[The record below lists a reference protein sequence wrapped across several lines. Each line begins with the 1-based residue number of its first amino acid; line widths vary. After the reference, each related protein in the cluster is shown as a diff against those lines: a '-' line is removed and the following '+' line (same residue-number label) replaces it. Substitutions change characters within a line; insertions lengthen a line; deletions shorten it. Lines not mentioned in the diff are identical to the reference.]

1 MASFLK
7 VGPTGLPTTE
17 STVQS
22 STGAGDAGRVP
33 GLDAGGKLDATFMPT
48 GFGSDTRTI
57 TAGETVAGGSVGYLN
72 GTGQIL
78 KADANA
84 VAKAATCFVLAT
96 ISNASSG
103 TVYFGSG
110 IITGLSGLTPGQ
122 PYFLSNIATGAV
134 GLYSD
139 FTFTTGDIIQQ
150 VGVAISSTELYF
162 EPQTP
167 IVVS

>member
-1 MASFLK
+1 MATFLK
-7 VGPTGLPTTE
+7 IGTTGLPTTD
-17 STVQS
+17 STVQTS
-22 STGAGDAGRVP
+22 AGAGDSGKIP

-48 GFGSDTRTI
+48 GFGSDTRTV
-57 TAGETVAGGSVGYLN
+57 TAGETIAGGSVGYLN

-84 VAKAATCFVLAT
+84 VAKAAMCFVLAT
-96 ISNASSG
+96 ISNAASG

-134 GLYSD
+134 GLYSS
-139 FTFTTGDIIQQ
+139 FTFTSGDIVQQ
-150 VGVAISSTELYF
+150 VGVALSATELYF
-162 EPQTP
+162 EPQIPTV
-167 IVVS
+167 IS